1 MPRRK
6 EYEPEDALEKAIV
19 AFWKNGYGAT
29 TVRDLEDAMGVN
41 RFGIQTF
48 FGGKDKLFDA
58 CLDKYLA
65 GTEEVYL
72 AEIRRGGLGAIR
84 AFFEML
90 ADPGKVL
97 PESAFGCLLVNTLA
111 EPLERDKGQ
120 IRPQVRRYLD
130 RLKDAFLGALDIS
143 RERGELNPGLDRD
156 ACADFLV
163 TLVLG
168 MQAKNRGA
176 QSISASQTTID
187 VLRAIL
193 DGWRK

>member
-6 EYEPEDALEKAIV
+6 EYEPDDALGKAIR
-19 AFWKNGYGAT
+19 AFWKNGYAAT
-29 TVRDLEDAMGVN
+29 TVRDLEEAMGVN

-72 AEIRRGGLGAIR
+72 AEIRRGGLDAIR

-90 ADPGKVL
+90 ADPDKVL
-97 PESAFGCLLVNTLA
+97 PENAFGCLLVNTLA
-111 EPLERDKGQ
+111 EPLEQDKTR

-130 RLKDAFLGALDIS
+130 RLKDAFRGALDIS
-143 RERGELNPGLDRD
+143 RDRGELKSGLDRD
-156 ACADFLV
+156 ASADFLV

-176 QSISASQTTID
+176 QSVSASQTTIE
-187 VLRAIL
+187 VLRAVL
-193 DGWRK
+193 DSWRR